1 MAERV
6 ALDLLPASIA
16 RRRATGVMFMALLLA
31 AAAGGVVGLIG
42 GRLPGLI
49 AAAVIGV
56 PLLLLAL
63 GEARRRT
70 WLESSVVTVRAIGS
84 RRVDINTAE
93 RRDLVVSEIRGQ
105 CTVSLLLAKTGGK
118 AVTVPLAIYTA
129 AGGVELGILG
139 LRRLADALAAAAG
152 TAGGQDARN
161 LSVLLVAQ
169 LRAEARG
176 ESPLERPL
184 RLAAGL
190 VPAGRLLRK
199 VNPSRLAALVSEL
212 G

>member
-6 ALDLLPASIA
+6 ALDLLPVGIV
-16 RRRATGVMFMALLLA
+16 RRRARGVALMALLLA
-31 AAAGGVVGLIG
+31 AAAGGIVGLVG
-42 GRLPGLI
+42 GRLSGLV
-49 AAAVIGV
+49 AAAAIGL

-70 WLESSVVTVRAIGS
+70 WLEGSVVTVRTLGR
-84 RRVDINTAE
+84 RRVDIAAAD
-93 RRDLVVSEIRGQ
+93 RRDLMVSEVRGQ
-105 CTVSLLLAKTGGK
+105 STVSLLLAQRRGRT
-118 AVTVPLAIYTA
+118 VTVPLAIYTPV
-129 AGGVELGILG
+129 GGIELGILG
-139 LRRLADALAAAAG
+139 LRRLADALAAV
-152 TAGGQDARN
+152 TDVNART
-161 LSVLLVAQ
+161 LSALLVAQ

-190 VPAGRLLRK
+190 APAGRLLRK
-199 VNPSRLAALVSEL
+199 VNSGRLAALVSEL

>member
-1 MAERV
+1 
-6 ALDLLPASIA
+6 
-16 RRRATGVMFMALLLA
+16 
-31 AAAGGVVGLIG
+31 
-42 GRLPGLI
+42 
-49 AAAVIGV
+49 
-56 PLLLLAL
+56 
-63 GEARRRT
+63 
-70 WLESSVVTVRAIGS
+70 VRAIGV
-84 RRVDINTAE
+84 RRFDIGTAE

-105 CTVSLLLAKTGGK
+105 CTVSLLLAKAGGK
-118 AVTVPLAIYTA
+118 TVAVPLAIYSA
-129 AGGVELGILG
+129 AGGVELGVFG
-139 LRRLADALAAAAG
+139 LRRLADALAG
-152 TAGGQDARN
+152 VDGAGGQDARN
-161 LSVLLVAQ
+161 LSALLVAQ